1 MSVELLGKVGEQ
13 ELAKGAEAPI
23 TLNRHGYVVVQ
34 DSMAAAAERGR
45 LFIVCLQAP
54 DAMAAGLSATT
65 PVLTLYNPAGS
76 GVTGRLWMA
85 SWVNEVANTAALT
98 VWLAAGSNAV
108 GATTTGTI
116 TTYHRNMKLGGITPA
131 SQGNK
136 IVALANATLPAAPVG
151 IDMIGC
157 GLTGAITVVPSVPA
171 ITKWYYGAVLIQP
184 GTNISLQSSTAS
196 AAASSTVSFI
206 WEECD
211 LIA

>member
-1 MSVELLGKVGEQ
+1 MSVEMLGRVGEQ
-13 ELAKGAEAPI
+13 ELAKGAEAPL
-23 TLNRHGYVVVQ
+23 TLNRQGYVVVQ

-45 LFIVCLQAP
+45 LFIVCLQSP
-54 DAMAAGLSATT
+54 DAMAAGLSLTT

-98 VWLAAGSNAV
+98 VWLAAGTNTV

-116 TTYHRNMKLGGITPA
+116 TTAHRNMKLGGITPA

-136 IVALANATLPAAPVG
+136 IVALENATLPAAPVG
-151 IDMIGC
+151 IDFIGC
-157 GLTGAITVVPSVPA
+157 GLTGAITVRASVPA
-171 ITKWYYGAVLIQP
+171 LTKWYYGAVLIQP
-184 GTNISLQSSTAS
+184 GTNISLQASTAT